1 MDHTPGR
8 RHGPCRWTMAQALL
22 LLLLASWA
30 IGPQPAGAQAKPCSE
45 VRSAAEREAARRA
58 GLCSD
63 PIVDKAADKAAAEA
77 ADKAAQ
83 KAAADASKRAA
94 VRAAATL
101 SAAAAAAATANPRC
115 QALPDFVG
123 KASTFSQ
130 ARAELPGALWR
141 ARITGS
147 RPSSTPKETI
157 LEQSVR
163 PLEGRQ
169 CWANFIV
176 SDGTLVRVP
185 ALSGLTRDEAARAI
199 AGRQLSADFR
209 DVESESPA
217 GRVVRQNPQ
226 VNAEVARGT
235 QVLAQIAQPTTLPIP
250 PLVGLDIT
258 AALGRL
264 GPFKSR
270 QQSSASLK
278 PAGEVIAQAPA
289 AGERRPRGTEV
300 ALTLSD
306 GSLVEVPKLDRLRIE
321 RAQTLLT
328 NAGLSLQRRDRADGA
343 APGLVLAQLPAAGSA
358 VKRGSAVTLQ
368 VSGGLVV
375 PNVVGQ
381 QAAAAKGPL
390 QRFTVVTQVEAAE
403 QPANQV
409 IGQTPAASTPVAAG
423 SKVVLR
429 LSDAS
434 IVTVPPTQGLP
445 LPEARAGLRQ
455 AGDLSGVVG
464 ADRDRSNATVEA
476 SDPLAGTKVRR
487 GSAVALTVALPTP
500 WWVWVAAGAGVVA
513 AGAAMLGL
521 FWRRP
526 TAHVATPAGVPDNA
540 PTGAPTGAPTNTLT
554 EAPNNAPNNAPA
566 TPTGP
571 VAVPPITV
579 SASLEF
585 NQRPIAVS
593 AGQSALPTI
602 SLHATLVH
610 VDARIHFVKEPT
622 P

>member
-1 MDHTPGR
+1 MANTQGR
-8 RHGPCRWTMAQALL
+8 ERWRGPWLCRWAMARG
-22 LLLLASWA
+22 LLLAIAWWTLA
-30 IGPQPAGAQAKPCSE
+30 PQLASAQPKPCSE
-45 VRSAAEREAARRA
+45 VRPPSERDAARRA
-58 GLCSD
+58 GLC
-63 PIVDKAADKAAAEA
+63 VDSVADK
-77 ADKAAQ
+77 
-83 KAAADASKRAA
+83 
-94 VRAAATL
+94 
-101 SAAAAAAATANPRC
+101 AAAAAAAKATAKAAATPAVTAAASVNPRC
-115 QALPDFVG
+115 QPLPDFVG
-123 KASTFSQ
+123 QASTFSQ

-147 RPSSTPKETI
+147 RPSSAPKETI
-157 LEQSVR
+157 LLQSVL

-176 SDGTLVRVP
+176 SDGSLVRVP
-185 ALSGLTRDEAARAI
+185 RLTGLTRDEAAKAM
-199 AGRQLSADFR
+199 AGQVLSLDFR
-209 DVESESPA
+209 DVESEAPA
-217 GRVVRQNPQ
+217 GRVFRQNPLA
-226 VNAEVARGT
+226 NAEVARGSPV
-235 QVLAQIAQPTTLPIP
+235 QAQIAQPLTLPIP
-250 PLVGLDIT
+250 PLVGLDIA

-289 AGERRPRGTEV
+289 AGERRSRGTEV

-306 GSLVEVPKLDRLRIE
+306 GSLVEVPKLVRLRIE
-321 RAQTLLT
+321 RAQILLT

-343 APGLVLAQLPAAGSA
+343 APGLVLAQSPAASSA
-358 VKRGSAVTLQ
+358 VKRGSVVALQ
-368 VSGGLVV
+368 VSGGLIV

-409 IGQTPAASTPVAAG
+409 IGQTPAADTHVAAG

-434 IVTVPPTQGLP
+434 TVTVPPTQGLP

-455 AGDLSGVVG
+455 AGELTAAV
-464 ADRDRSNATVEA
+464 APDRDRSNATVEA
-476 SDPLAGTKVRR
+476 SDPPAGTKVRR

-500 WWVWVAAGAGVVA
+500 WWVWVGGGAGVVA

-526 TAHVATPAGVPDNA
+526 TVSAASPAGVPANA
-540 PTGAPTGAPTNTLT
+540 PTDAPTD
-554 EAPNNAPNNAPA
+554 APNNTPNNTPNDTPTNAPA
-566 TPTGP
+566 MPTGP

-610 VDARIHFVKEPT
+610 VDAQVHFAKEPT